1 MKLVSLSLS
10 SKVRWS
16 IASIASFISR
26 FERAKTSSP
35 TLTGD
40 LYGTRTLSMGRGVFF
55 PLVALLAGSAVTPL
69 FYVVDF
75 IGYLIIDNCIC
86 CVA

>member
-26 FERAKTSSP
+26 FERAKASSP

-40 LYGTRTLSMGRGVFF
+40 LYCTRTLSKGRGVFF
-55 PLVALLAGSAVTPL
+55 LLVSLLAGSAFAPL
-69 FYVVDF
+69 FYVVVF
-75 IGYLIIDNCIC
+75 IEYWFVL
-86 CVA
+86 